1 MEPGRTPGTGSALV
15 EAVDL
20 VREYQMGEERVR
32 ALDGLNLSI
41 DGGQFV
47 SVVGPSGAGKSTL
60 LHVLG
65 ALDTP
70 TSGRISIDGVDLGAL
85 DDTAASEFRRN
96 RVGFIFQ
103 FFNLIPVLSAREN
116 VALPLLL
123 THLDRDLYHLGPKP
137 YTDDFQ
143 QCWAFFENSVPTQP
157 IPVLDP
163 QQRQF
168 VVSVL
173 ERISQDFK
181 SNKKRYARL
190 YAKKNY
196 SPERA
201 YWEART
207 RMLDYIIPEIR
218 ADNLKGILKSSDLSM
233 LMLREGGPYPS
244 PHKPAPPDESAD
256 NVFPPMTERE
266 AYDKLLYFVSIDFPD
281 QPLLD
286 SWALLVSPRS
296 PHNVIG
302 PIAMRYNRAFLDIPD
317 PLSDRRFM
325 LVYMYI
331 HLLSLNHV
339 DATTIDTTAAE
350 PRLVSFVRKR
360 EANPVSLITPTG
372 TASGSNSSGSTT
384 SVRTC
389 LIQYLPRIT
398 QDISTR
404 TFLDPA
410 TKDLRSSILR
420 TADLR
425 IAAFSRVPT
434 FAPSSFLIL
443 APWSIFMPM
452 RSRPT
457 PPIPTSGFPSR
468 SHITASSNTSM
479 ISSLQAESTPPSPAT
494 ALKPFFP
501 IRNSAPSSCFL
512 SARDGEGGR
521 RQPGPC

>member
-1 MEPGRTPGTGSALV
+1 MSHGPPGFFRGLWLLLFGWLSPR
-15 EAVDL
+15 
-20 VREYQMGEERVR
+20 RESPFIDRKHT
-32 ALDGLNLSI
+32 NLS
-41 DGGQFV
+41 
-47 SVVGPSGAGKSTL
+47 A
-60 LHVLG
+60 
-65 ALDTP
+65 
-70 TSGRISIDGVDLGAL
+70 
-85 DDTAASEFRRN
+85 
-96 RVGFIFQ
+96 FQ
-103 FFNLIPVLSAREN
+103 C
-116 VALPLLL
+116 LL
-123 THLDRDLYHLGPKP
+123 THLDRDLYHLGPKL

-143 QCWAFFENSVPTQP
+143 QCRSFFENSVPTQP

-173 ERISQDFK
+173 ERISKDFK

-398 QDISTR
+398 HDISTR
-404 TFLDPA
+404 AFLDPA
-410 TKDLRSSILR
+410 TKDLRTSILNNADTLIAALSR
-420 TADLR
+420 VKLSDLR
-425 IAAFSRVPT
+425 PIVLSHLGALVHIYADEIKADPAYPNVRLSIPLTHYRLLKYLHESLAT
-434 FAPSSFLIL
+434 GGIDAP
-443 APWSIFMPM
+443 
-452 RSRPT
+452 
-457 PPIPTSGFPSR
+457 
-468 SHITASSNTSM
+468 ITRDGLEA
-479 ISSLQAESTPPSPAT
+479 
-494 ALKPFFP
+494 
-501 IRNSAPSSCFL
+501 FL
-512 SARDGEGGR
+512 SDPK
-521 RQPGPC
+521 QCP